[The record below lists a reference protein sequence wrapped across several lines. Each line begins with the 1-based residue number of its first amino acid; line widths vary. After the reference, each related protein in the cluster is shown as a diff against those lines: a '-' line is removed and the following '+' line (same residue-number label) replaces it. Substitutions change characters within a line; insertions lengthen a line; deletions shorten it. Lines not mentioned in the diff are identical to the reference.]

1 MNRDSL
7 FPTYAPPALQFSHGK
22 GSWLTD
28 TSGRQYLDFIAG
40 ISVNTLGHA
49 HPALVEALHAQA
61 QKIWHLSNMF
71 DVPGQV
77 DLARRHR
84 QLTYAERA
92 FFMNS
97 GVERK
102 GTRKQEENCFVQQ
115 SFGCRPHNK
124 K

>member
-7 FPTYAPPALQFSHGK
+7 FPTHVPPALQFSRGK
-22 GSWLTD
+22 VS
-28 TSGRQYLDFIAG
+28 RRYR
-40 ISVNTLGHA
+40 HA
-49 HPALVEALHAQA
+49 HPALGEALHAQA
-61 QKIWHLSNMF
+61 QKIWHLSKMF
-71 DVPGQV
+71 DVPGQA
-77 DLARRHR
+77 DLARRYR
-84 QLTYAERA
+84 QLTFAERV